1 MTDDFSTHSETL
13 TAPAAAAETITPSD
27 TQDLAFVTRALYVG
41 QGGDVAV
48 ELKSGDSVV
57 LRNMQASVIYP
68 LRVMRVLATGTTAA
82 DIVGLR

>member
-13 TAPAAAAETITPSD
+13 TAPAASAETITPSD
-27 TQDLAFVTRALYVG
+27 AQDLAFVTRALYVG
-41 QGGDVAV
+41 QGGDLAV
-48 ELKSGDSVV
+48 ELKSGDTAV

-68 LRVMRVLATGTTAA
+68 LRVVRVLATGTTAT